1 MRLPL
6 MSEEASTVTLIHPAP
21 EATAKSRLKGEAK
34 EGADGLL
41 PTWRC
46 RYNRVGSCRGW
57 YHTDRQ
63 PGGLKGDRVVLVLTG
78 HRAS

>member
-21 EATAKSRLKGEAK
+21 GATAKNRLKGEAK

-41 PTWRC
+41 PTSRC
-46 RYNRVGSCRGW
+46 RYNRAGSCRGW
-57 YHTDRQ
+57 YHRQ
-63 PGGLKGDRVVLVLTG
+63 RPNG
-78 HRAS
+78 S